1 MRVKSEISRLEN
13 IRRQSMVKF
22 QQRNGQNDHSVR
34 PRLDMADIIH
44 TIYYI
49 LYNSTF
55 VVLTFRWDIFHV
67 DYMNIYATF
76 IYYYNMIHSF
86 DCCKRLK

>member
-1 MRVKSEISRLEN
+1 
-13 IRRQSMVKF
+13 MVKF

-34 PRLDMADIIH
+34 PRLDMTDIIH

-55 VVLTFRWDIFHV
+55 VVPSFR
-67 DYMNIYATF
+67 
-76 IYYYNMIHSF
+76 
-86 DCCKRLK
+86 